1 MPLSL
6 PRCLLP
12 LLLFLLALPLRAQ
25 LDSLVYDAGR
35 HEVAPDGRGELRINV
50 GGMTFFSDLELKTP
64 LLKGYTLPGAWLQP
78 TVSYQ
83 PLRSLRL
90 EAGAYMLHFWGSDSY
105 PSTYYDGL
113 TDASGEGGTR
123 HQRAF
128 HAVPVVRAQLQ
139 LSPTVAMTF
148 GTLYGKAS
156 HGLIEPLYSKELNYI
171 GDPEAG
177 LQVRWETRPLSL
189 DAWVDWQ
196 SFIYHGD
203 NRQEAFT
210 FGLST
215 RLRPSRRAARVQWSI
230 PVQVLFHHQGGEI
243 NTEAPDRQVKTWLN
257 AAAGAQVDVPLRAAF
272 PARLTFEAL
281 ATYYSQQAGTALPFG
296 SGYGTYARVRA
307 QLARFGLALAWWRA
321 HQFIPIMGSP
331 LYGARST
338 SQTGLT
344 YDDPQMVNFHG
355 EYACPLG
362 KGFAWGVE
370 ADVYQHLSATE
381 RDAATGLTRR
391 TGGGTSFTAGAFLRI
406 CPSFLIKR
414 F

>member
-1 MPLSL
+1 MLRLFLTLLVALLTTAPLS
-6 PRCLLP
+6 
-12 LLLFLLALPLRAQ
+12 AQ
-25 LDSLVYDAGR
+25 LDSLVFDAGT
-35 HEVAPDGRGELRINV
+35 HALTPETRGELRINV
-50 GGMTFFSDLELKTP
+50 EGMTFFSDSELKTP
-64 LLKGYTLPGAWLQP
+64 LMKGYTLPGAWLQP

-83 PLRSLRL
+83 PLRNLRL

-105 PSTYYDGL
+105 PATYYDGL
-113 TDASGEGGTR
+113 VDTQGSGR
-123 HQRAF
+123 SQRVF

-139 LSPTVAMTF
+139 LSPTVTMTF

-156 HGLIEPLYSKELNYI
+156 HGLVEPLYNKELNYI

-177 LQVRWETRPLSL
+177 LQVRWETRPVSL

-203 NRQEAFT
+203 DTQEAFT

-215 RLRPSRRAARVQWSI
+215 RLRPSRRTAGVQWSLPI
-230 PVQVLFHHQGGEI
+230 QVLFHHQGGEI

-257 AAAGAQVDVPLRAAF
+257 AAAGAQIDVPLRATF
-272 PARLTFEAL
+272 PARLTFEAF
-281 ATYYSQQAGTALPFG
+281 ATYYSQQAGTALPLQ
-296 SGYGTYARVRA
+296 SGYGTYARTWA
-307 QLARFGLALAWWRA
+307 QLAHFGLALAWWRA

-331 LYGARST
+331 LYGTRST